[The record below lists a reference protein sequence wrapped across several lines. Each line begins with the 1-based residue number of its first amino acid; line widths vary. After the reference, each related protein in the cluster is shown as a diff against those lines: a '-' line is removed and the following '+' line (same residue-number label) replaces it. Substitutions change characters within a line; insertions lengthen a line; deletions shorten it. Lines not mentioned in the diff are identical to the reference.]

1 MKRAHLTVL
10 AAVALVPVLLAG
22 CGSSSSDSSS
32 STAAAAESSAP
43 PSESASAEPVESSSA
58 PASSAAASEPAGE
71 PLDRD
76 AALVELERQVV
87 ESGFSPEAAA
97 CIGEW
102 GTTLSDA
109 DLAVAA
115 APPGTSTPSPEQQA
129 AQADILVQCA
139 RQEVIDLFLDGFA
152 DTEATETALAC
163 LGEYMNGLNDDQLR
177 GILGTDE
184 TAMTDLQAASEACAL
199 AG

>member
-32 STAAAAESSAP
+32 SSAAAAESSAA

-58 PASSAAASEPAGE
+58 PASSAPASEPAGE

-76 AALVELERQVV
+76 AALVELERQIT
-87 ESGFSPEAAA
+87 ESGFSQEAAG
-97 CIGEW
+97 CIVEW
-102 GTTLSDA
+102 GATLSDE
-109 DLAVAA
+109 DLAAA
-115 APPGTSTPSPEQQA
+115 ASPPGTTPTPEQQA

-139 RQEVIDLFLDGFA
+139 REEVIDLFVSGFA
-152 DTEATETALAC
+152 DTELTETAQAC
-163 LGEYMNGLNDDQLR
+163 VGDYLKVLNDDELKA
-177 GILGTDE
+177 ILAGE
-184 TAMTDLQAASEACAL
+184 QVAMEALGAASEACAL